1 MDINKRNDRGIQRH
15 AIAMQR
21 VCSLGIITFRQL
33 EWMEACANVVDLSV
47 TGVGIESEAR
57 LEPGFVWFK
66 DRVGGHRGGVLMWS
80 RQDGHGGRY
89 RSGIKFVNLSR
100 DEEQYVQAQV
110 AWSRPHTPVRDPE
123 AIIDTIIHSLKKEA
137 YPDS

>member
-15 AIAMQR
+15 PIAMQR
-21 VCSLGIITFRQL
+21 VCCLGIITFRQL
-33 EWMEACANVVDLSV
+33 EWMEVCANVVNLSV

-80 RQDGHGGRY
+80 KQEGGRY

-100 DEEQYVQAQV
+100 DEEQYVQEQV
-110 AWSRPHTPVRDPE
+110 AWSRPHTQVRDPQ

-137 YPDS
+137 YTDN